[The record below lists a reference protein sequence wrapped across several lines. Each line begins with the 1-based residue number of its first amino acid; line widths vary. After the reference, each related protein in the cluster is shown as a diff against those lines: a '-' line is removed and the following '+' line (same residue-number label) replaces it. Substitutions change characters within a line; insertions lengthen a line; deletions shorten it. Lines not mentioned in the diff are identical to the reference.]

1 MATNDTE
8 DLTKYQSFLTEGDV
22 GYQDPY
28 LGLADPGIKYDPR
41 DQRYASDLYSYYLA
55 GGQPEVDAAGSTV
68 QDTGTAAQGTGE
80 GGGTGLP
87 IGVMPP
93 LDPQFEQQVMDPSQM
108 MGQLGNLEYQG
119 TPGGDLGTGEFG
131 LIDSS
136 GKDFGPYTQADF
148 PTTDLE
154 QMARSQAASDPRYAA
169 NVAQDTG
176 QIGRQN
182 VTGDITD
189 YLDPMQLDLTGA
201 NAAAA
206 AYDGVDLEGFADPM
220 SAGADYMPE
229 EATPVTGITGPAGM
243 EPDFY
248 AEDET
253 ATGPNMA
260 DVAGPVQNITLPS
273 GDVYAADDPQ
283 LLEKVDPETRS
294 NTNMIAGLW
303 EKAKGSATDFKNSLQ
318 DAGNFTIN
326 QVASLVNAFANPS
339 AMSLAGAAGIPGM
352 ILSALAGAGTQ
363 VSPEQKA
370 ANAAFE
376 QANNINIGS
385 DGRITGGPL
394 AGLNPAGKSFAGSAT
409 YEEQIDNKIDSIK
422 NRKAPQTDASRQK
435 IADLEN
441 MKGPETR
448 DDAIDA
454 GIGAADEEP
463 GPGRDDPTPAPSGGG
478 GGFGDTSGPRGG
490 GADRDSAP
498 SKSTSAPASTSDGG
512 FGDTS
517 GPRGGG
523 ADFSAPAPSAPSY
536 REGPPGGGGGGG
548 SGGSGG
554 GKIVCTMMNDSYGFG
569 SFRNKIWL
577 RQSKNLAPE
586 YQIGY
591 HKIFLPLVKL
601 SKKNIVLKKI
611 LEHIAVHR
619 TIDIRQESRGKTHML
634 GRIYRKI
641 LEPICYWVGKNG

>member
-136 GKDFGPYTQADF
+136 GKDFGPYSYDPSLDSVVDGATETSLF
-148 PTTDLE
+148 GMDLQGLE
-154 QMARSQAASDPRYAA
+154 DK
-169 NVAQDTG
+169 
-176 QIGRQN
+176 
-182 VTGDITD
+182 
-189 YLDPMQLDLTGA
+189 
-201 NAAAA
+201 AA

-248 AEDET
+248 AENES
-253 ATGPNMA
+253 AIRSGMGPNMA

-490 GADRDSAP
+490 GAD
-498 SKSTSAPASTSDGG
+498 
-512 FGDTS
+512 
-517 GPRGGG
+517 
-523 ADFSAPAPSAPSY
+523 FSAPAPSAPSY

-611 LEHIAVHR
+611 LEHIAIHR

-641 LEPICYWVGKNG
+641 LEPICYWAGKNG